1 MDKTTGP
8 DEVRETGCAIVVT
21 GAAIAFTILA
31 YMTKFYFAL

>member
-1 MDKTTGP
+1 MNQTTPP
-8 DEVRETGCAIVVT
+8 DEVRETGCAIVVI